1 MVDLRLIGV
10 DNDLNEPF
18 ETGAEGKRI
27 DNERITSSTF
37 YDEFSFLAS
46 LQEWDGVK
54 NIYNRGF
61 SFFEIMID
69 RYVPKRKSRESD
81 ERGRFF
87 SNLSSVNKITF
98 F

>member
-1 MVDLRLIGV
+1 MNATFRDRSRG
-10 DNDLNEPF
+10 E
-18 ETGAEGKRI
+18 RI
-27 DNERITSSTF
+27 DNERIISSTF